1 MCIRDRA
8 KGILI
13 ATQEDLDEHTGNKAI
28 HVTEDERA
36 AWNAKADAAALS
48 AKADA
53 SSFNVHKDDAV
64 VHITAK
70 ERETWNG
77 KQDKL
82 TDEAGNMTLDG
93 GLTAQGG
100 TFSDAVNANGGIN
113 IPLAAGAVTNTAVS
127 YTHLVFQTIGFLPPP
142 GWCHQEWP
150 SL

>member
-1 MCIRDRA
+1 MLPLFLQKPTRLPSMC
-8 KGILI
+8 
-13 ATQEDLDEHTGNKAI
+13 T
-28 HVTEDERA
+28 
-36 AWNAKADAAALS
+36 
-48 AKADA
+48 
-53 SSFNVHKDDAV
+53 KDDAV

-113 IPLAAGAVTNTAVS
+113 IPLAAGS
-127 YTHLVFQTIGFLPPP
+127 P
-142 GWCHQEWP
+142 
-150 SL
+150 